1 MAIQINEI
9 SEKYINK
16 LGKSYFNTVKLSEAA
31 SYIKMAV
38 KETAE
43 AAKREIENAIE
54 PLKAKIAEK
63 DEFISSQTKINE
75 GLKDEN
81 EELKQSAEKT
91 KEYVNSIA
99 QAFKSS
105 NQTIKSL
112 QTKIDE
118 YKPIIKEAYKH
129 DLTQDIRDKK
139 NAISSLLSTLLHH
152 KEEQIKPKSTVQQV
166 AKAIEKVV
174 EKPIEKS
181 VIEPQKTIQKSNK
194 IVKAQKPMISPTVEK
209 EIEAQR
215 KNQKL
220 DSVRVNKAQKLI
232 KEFLEDAPQK
242 DSYSSVQEHFKK
254 TMNRYLDFVRS
265 IISGRYRFEKDSFSK
280 IRIGTDENGR
290 VVLKERGH
298 DFDGTFHSYNYEIF
312 NKDGTSMEIY
322 DGNADSYIKFSD
334 SEGEDLL
341 KICYGDH
348 YSAIISDKNGRLMI
362 AEGIKDGV
370 VKYLNVNFNEVK
382 SVKEIEND
390 ETMNAYAQDLI
401 NKAKKNCTK
410 KEKSYKDTTDIDYI
424 NSEGKRTV
432 HEYYVNKKNNPTPV
446 YTYLYNSETG
456 NPEKIICTADFGLH
470 GKIVDDGYGKPKI
483 IQYRT
488 KGITGIDKKR
498 ENSDLKDF
506 RIGFYKSTENEHF
519 EVQSLYDKNYTGDK
533 DSILQREVYEK
544 RNYGLA
550 SKPLTRAFTFYDLT
564 KHKIKPWDFSILK
577 PYV

>member
-280 IRIGTDENGR
+280 IRIGTD
-290 VVLKERGH
+290 V
-298 DFDGTFHSYNYEIF
+298 IP
-312 NKDGTSMEIY
+312 
-322 DGNADSYIKFSD
+322 A
-334 SEGEDLL
+334 
-341 KICYGDH
+341 C
-348 YSAIISDKNGRLMI
+348 SA
-362 AEGIKDGV
+362 A
-370 VKYLNVNFNEVK
+370 
-382 SVKEIEND
+382 
-390 ETMNAYAQDLI
+390 
-401 NKAKKNCTK
+401 
-410 KEKSYKDTTDIDYI
+410 
-424 NSEGKRTV
+424 
-432 HEYYVNKKNNPTPV
+432 
-446 YTYLYNSETG
+446 
-456 NPEKIICTADFGLH
+456 
-470 GKIVDDGYGKPKI
+470 
-483 IQYRT
+483 
-488 KGITGIDKKR
+488 
-498 ENSDLKDF
+498 
-506 RIGFYKSTENEHF
+506 
-519 EVQSLYDKNYTGDK
+519 
-533 DSILQREVYEK
+533 
-544 RNYGLA
+544 
-550 SKPLTRAFTFYDLT
+550 
-564 KHKIKPWDFSILK
+564 
-577 PYV
+577 